1 MDNKKQID
9 VRIADLA
16 PIPIRVNADEE
27 PAVHLAEENVTHLWK
42 VWTKRYG
49 KEKSQLETLAMVAF
63 KFAQLYYSDQQLKSE
78 TAELLQRFETDLD
91 SIILKTE

>member
-1 MDNKKQID
+1 MDNKKQIN

-16 PIPIRVNADEE
+16 PIPIRVNIEDEKS
-27 PAVHLAEENVTHLWK
+27 VHLAEENVTHLWK
-42 VWTKRYG
+42 VWSKRYG

-63 KFAQLYYSDQQLKSE
+63 KFAQLYYSDQELKSE
-78 TAELLQRFETDLD
+78 TNELLKRFEDDLD